1 MSERRILLESIAET
15 ISDYRE
21 GIIPRRGPDKVER
34 WVRQFAEDV
43 QDEILAEMDHLLQR
57 TYISRRRMSICLRSL
72 VTDPGFCNGDPVG
85 FWRRANLLPIQ
96 KKGNSQRELLA
107 ILHEVLREELELAP
121 ADCGSDDG
129 PFLYL
134 DDGVYGGGHILDDL
148 RTWVAQTQRRE
159 CEVRVVVPFLH
170 TGGQKRVEQMI
181 SAAYPRLD
189 LRFWCICLIENRRA
203 LRNYSDV
210 LWPAAVPS
218 DELAEAYVRYMTEE
232 EPAYPLAL
240 REGDSIG
247 LNRFFSSG
255 PRRHLLEQQF
265 LIAGLRIRS
274 NGPNL
279 PETARP
285 LGATPLKTFGFGA
298 TVVTFRNCPN
308 NAPLALW
315 ADGNGSWYPLFPRL
329 TNSAAATATG
339 RKTPQR

>member
-1 MSERRILLESIAET
+1 VSERRILLESIAET

-57 TYISRRRMSICLRSL
+57 TYISRRRMSIWLRRL
-72 VTDPGFCNGDPVG
+72 VTDPGFCNGDPAG
-85 FWRRANLLPIQ
+85 FWRHANLLPIQ

-170 TGGQKRVEQMI
+170 TGGQERVEQKI
-181 SAAYPRLD
+181 LAAYPRLA
-189 LRFWCICLIENRRA
+189 LRFWRIYPIENRRE
-203 LRNYSDV
+203 LMNDSDV

-218 DELAEAYVRYMTEE
+218 SAWDYVRYITED
-232 EPAYPLAL
+232 ARYPLAL

-255 PRRHLLEQQF
+255 QRRHLLEQQF
-265 LIAGLRIRS
+265 LIAGLWIRS

-329 TNSAAATATG
+329 TNSAAAAAAG